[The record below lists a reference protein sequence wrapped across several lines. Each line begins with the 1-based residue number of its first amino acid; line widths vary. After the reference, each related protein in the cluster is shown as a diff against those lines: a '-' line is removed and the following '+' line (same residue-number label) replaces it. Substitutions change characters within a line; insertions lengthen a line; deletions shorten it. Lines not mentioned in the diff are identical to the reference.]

1 MKAHFLQFFPLFA
14 IGLCAGLLNGLLG
27 AGGGILIVFGLRKLL
42 KGCLKEPRSIY
53 PTAIAVMLP
62 LSLLSVWQY
71 ARAGSLELA
80 RLGWLILPAIAGGAI
95 GALLLRRLSVKVL
108 SRLFAAVVLI
118 SGLML
123 VR

>member
-1 MKAHFLQFFPLFA
+1 MKLHFLHILPLFA
-14 IGLCAGLLNGLLG
+14 IGLCAGFLNGLLG

-42 KGCLKEPRSIY
+42 KGRLKDQRSIY

-71 ARAGSLELA
+71 ARQGSLELSG
-80 RLGWLILPAIAGGAI
+80 LGRLILPAVAGGAL
-95 GALLLRRLSVKVL
+95 GALVLRRLSAKAL
-108 SRLFAAVVLI
+108 ARLFAAVVLI
-118 SGLML
+118 SGLLL

>member
-1 MKAHFLQFFPLFA
+1 MKVHFLQILPLIA
-14 IGLCAGLLNGLLG
+14 IGVGAGFLNGLLG

-42 KGCLKEPRSIY
+42 KGQLKDPRAIY

-71 ARAGSLELA
+71 ARAGSLEPTRLA
-80 RLGWLILPAIAGGAI
+80 WLIPPAIVGGVI
-95 GALLLRRLSVKVL
+95 GALLLRRLSPKAL

-118 SGLML
+118 SGLVL
-123 VR
+123 AL

>member
-1 MKAHFLQFFPLFA
+1 MKPHFLQILPLFA
-14 IGLCAGLLNGLLG
+14 IGLCAGFLNGLLG

-42 KGCLKEPRSIY
+42 GKHLKDPRSIY

-71 ARAGSLELA
+71 ARAGSLDPS

-95 GALLLRRLSVKVL
+95 GALLLRRLSAKSL
-108 SRLFAAVVLI
+108 SRLFAAVVFI
-118 SGLML
+118 SGLVL
-123 VR
+123 VL

>member
-1 MKAHFLQFFPLFA
+1 MKLFILQILPLFA
-14 IGLCAGLLNGLLG
+14 IGLCAGFLNGLLG
-27 AGGGILIVFGLRKLL
+27 AGGGIVLVFGLRKLL
-42 KGCLKEPRSIY
+42 KGRLKDPRSIY

-62 LSLLSVWQY
+62 LSLLSEWQY
-71 ARAGSLELA
+71 ARAGSLDLSGF
-80 RLGWLILPAIAGGAI
+80 GWLIPPAVAGGAL
-95 GALLLRRLSVKVL
+95 GALLLRRLSVKAL

>member
-1 MKAHFLQFFPLFA
+1 MKVHFLQILPLLV
-14 IGLCAGLLNGLLG
+14 IGLSAGFLNGLLG

-42 KGCLKEPRSIY
+42 KGQLKDPRAIY

-71 ARAGSLELA
+71 ARAGSLELSH
-80 RLGWLILPAIAGGAI
+80 LGWLVLPAIAGGAI
-95 GALLLRRLSVKVL
+95 GALLLRRLSTKAL

-118 SGLML
+118 SGLVL
-123 VR
+123 VL